1 MVRGYRSRMVFRR
14 PSPELVKAR
23 QWEIRQR
30 YSRKAH
36 VGKRTRSMA
45 AIRLSELTRWLDDA
59 YGAGCE
65 LEPGQDA
72 VAIARLFAHHMGGLP
87 DASRR
92 ITSWLGDRAPWIKGA
107 DRERLISEAT
117 HCPLKWSA
125 DKLAWKLRL
134 TDAKRTEL
142 KIRTIG
148 AIDCNREQRA
158 IRRKAKQAEL
168 QRALR
173 AKRKASVNSI

>member
-1 MVRGYRSRMVFRR
+1 MNIRR
-14 PSPELVKAR
+14 PSPDVIRAR
-23 QWEIRQR
+23 KLEIKRR
-30 YSRKAH
+30 YSRRAK

-45 AIRLSELTRWLDDA
+45 AIRLAELTRWLDDLIGP
-59 YGAGCE
+59 GAE
-65 LEPGQDA
+65 LEPSEQSIT
-72 VAIARLFAHHMGGLP
+72 IARLFVHHMGGLP
-87 DASRR
+87 DAARR

-117 HCPLKWSA
+117 SCPLKWSA

-134 TDAKRTEL
+134 TDALRTEL

-148 AIDCNREQRA
+148 AIDVTREQRA
-158 IRRKAKQAEL
+158 ERRKAKQAEL

-173 AKRKASVNSI
+173 AARKAARVNSI